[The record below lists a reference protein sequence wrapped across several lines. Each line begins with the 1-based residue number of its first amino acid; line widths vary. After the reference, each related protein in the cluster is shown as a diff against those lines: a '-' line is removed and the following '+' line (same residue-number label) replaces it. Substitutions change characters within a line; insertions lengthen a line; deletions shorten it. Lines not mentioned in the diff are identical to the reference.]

1 MILSDSNE
9 TVENL
14 RKMNIEQKKLIAYI
28 IKQLTTKNNNDVK
41 LSMSKISYK
50 PVFSE
55 AEIDLNEIENCLD
68 MQRTIEIDIIDD
80 QHELLLSEIEESE
93 ISSEEDF
100 K

>member
-50 PVFSE
+50 PVFSD